1 MKQVSPIQE
10 RLGASCTGAL
20 SETVLLTELLAD
32 AKSDPL
38 SEVTSEFPLCTS
50 STSRFVLAIELTN
63 RKRLCDVGVE
73 LLCLNLE

>member
-20 SETVLLTELLAD
+20 SETVLVAELLAD

-38 SEVTSEFPLCTS
+38 SYVTSEFPLCTS

-63 RKRLCDVGVE
+63 RNRLCDVGVE